1 MKYVHFK
8 KIVHRDLKPSNIF
21 ISSDKT
27 AKIGDFGIS
36 KIMSAEDQ
44 TSMTGG
50 LGTLFFMAPEVAD
63 DKEYDEKCDVYS
75 FGVIMFFIL
84 SNGQMPKIK
93 LSQYTHGIKA
103 PIPSSFTSFSRD
115 LINSCWNFDPED
127 RPSFQKICE
136 EIENNEYN
144 LAELTKN
151 EKEEIKLRISRN
163 KRKVPLY

>member
-44 TSMTGG
+44 TQMTGG

-63 DKEYDEKCDVYS
+63 EKKYDEK
-75 FGVIMFFIL
+75 FL
-84 SNGQMPKIK
+84 S
-93 LSQYTHGIKA
+93 
-103 PIPSSFTSFSRD
+103 
-115 LINSCWNFDPED
+115 
-127 RPSFQKICE
+127 
-136 EIENNEYN
+136 
-144 LAELTKN
+144 
-151 EKEEIKLRISRN
+151 
-163 KRKVPLY
+163 